1 MNNYRGRKR
10 LRHFFVIELNSYM
23 YNSNVV
29 VPTVFHN
36 AFKRIR
42 LSEDVVRE
50 GGIFGFLFF
59 DKFLK
64 TDGKYAI
71 IYLR

>member
-1 MNNYRGRKR
+1 
-10 LRHFFVIELNSYM
+10 M

-42 LSEDVVRE
+42 LSEDVVRK
-50 GGIFGFLFF
+50 GGIFGFLQKFFFWISLFF
-59 DKFLK
+59 DKLLQNEA
-64 TDGKYAI
+64 KYVK
-71 IYLR
+71 IYFR

>member
-1 MNNYRGRKR
+1 
-10 LRHFFVIELNSYM
+10 M

-42 LSEDVVRE
+42 LSEDVVRK
-50 GGIFGFLFF
+50 GDIFGFSCY
-59 DKFLK
+59 DKFNYNL
-64 TDGKYAI
+64 TEHLI
-71 IYLR
+71 